1 MRNDALDELEVV
13 PSLTTD
19 VRDRTD
25 YGYATKP
32 QSEPKARSAPAAAGS
47 KQQPSAKARTAPLW
61 ALLVAVLIAFGSL
74 AWWSAQQIALLNRQ
88 LVATQLSFAQIS
100 EEAAGRI
107 KDISGKVVA
116 TESTAT
122 TETESLKLRVK
133 QLETRLEE
141 SGKLQQNLLGQQS
154 GQSKQLGGLATDL
167 QSQQAALKLSD
178 DKLQTLAAAQE
189 KLQAA
194 QATLTAVD
202 ARSKAQAADI
212 EALKQQ
218 AKGLVRLE
226 QDLLVLRS
234 QLDNQASKGNN
245 TTEFDAFRAQ
255 MTRSLSGLQSQIQ
268 TLQQQIS
275 GKQ

>member
-19 VRDRTD
+19 ARDRSE
-25 YGYATKP
+25 YGYTAKP
-32 QSEPKARSAPAAAGS
+32 EQQPRTPASRPAPA
-47 KQQPSAKARTAPLW
+47 KASTAPLW

-74 AWWSAQQIALLNRQ
+74 AWWSSQQIALLNQQ
-88 LVATQLSFAQIS
+88 LVATQQSFAQIS

-107 KDISGKVVA
+107 KDITGKVVA
-116 TESTAT
+116 TESSAT

-133 QLETRLEE
+133 QLETRLAEL
-141 SGKLQQNLLGQQS
+141 GKQQQNLQTLQG
-154 GQSKQLGGLATDL
+154 GQSKQVSGVVADL
-167 QSQQAALKLSD
+167 QGQQAALKRSD

-202 ARSKAQAADI
+202 ARSKTQSADI

-218 AKGLVRLE
+218 GKGLARLE

-234 QLDNQASKGNN
+234 QLDNQAAKGNS
-245 TTEFDAFRAQ
+245 TAEFDAFRAQ
-255 MTRSLSGLQSQIQ
+255 MTRSLSALQSQIQ
-268 TLQQQIS
+268 TLQQQIN
-275 GKQ
+275 QP

>member
-19 VRDRTD
+19 ARDRAD
-25 YGYATKP
+25 YGYAAKP
-32 QSEPKARSAPAAAGS
+32 EPPARMASAAA
-47 KQQPSAKARTAPLW
+47 KQRPVQGKARTAPLW
-61 ALLVAVLIAFGSL
+61 ALLLAVLIAFGGL
-74 AWWSAQQIALLNRQ
+74 AWWSSQQIALLNQQ
-88 LVATQLSFAQIS
+88 LVATQQSFAQIS

-107 KDISGKVVA
+107 KDITGKVVA

-133 QLETRLEE
+133 QMETRLAEL
-141 SGKLQQNLLGQQS
+141 GKQQQSLQTLQS
-154 GQSKQLGGLATDL
+154 GQSKQVSGVVADL
-167 QSQQAALKLSD
+167 QGQQAALKISD
-178 DKLQTLAAAQE
+178 DRLQALASAQE

-202 ARSKAQAADI
+202 ARSKTQAADI
-212 EALKQQ
+212 EVLKQQ
-218 AKGLVRLE
+218 GKGIARLE

-234 QLDNQASKGNN
+234 ELDNQPKSSSTA
-245 TTEFDAFRAQ
+245 EFDAYRAQ
-255 MTRSLSGLQSQIQ
+255 TTRSLSALQSQLQ

-275 GKQ
+275 KP

>member
-19 VRDRTD
+19 ARDRAD
-25 YGYATKP
+25 FGYAAKP
-32 QSEPKARSAPAAAGS
+32 EPAQRAAAAGS
-47 KQQPSAKARTAPLW
+47 KPAAPAKKASTAPLW

-74 AWWSAQQIALLNRQ
+74 AWWSSRQIALLNQQ

-122 TETESLKLRVK
+122 TETESLKLRVR
-133 QLETRLEE
+133 QLENQLAEL
-141 SGKLQQNLLGQQS
+141 GKQQQSVQSQQS
-154 GQSKQLGGLATDL
+154 GQAKQLSGVVADL
-167 QSQQAALKLSD
+167 QSQQAAQKLSA
-178 DKLQTLAAAQE
+178 DKLQTLATAQE
-189 KLQAA
+189 QLQAA
-194 QATLTAVD
+194 QASLAAVD

-212 EALKQQ
+212 ETLKQQ
-218 AKGLVRLE
+218 VKGITRLE
-226 QDLLVLRS
+226 QDLLVLSS
-234 QLDNQASKGNN
+234 QLDNQAAKGNN
-245 TTEFDAFRAQ
+245 TAEFDAFRAQ
-255 MTRSLSGLQSQIQ
+255 MTRSLSTLQSQIQ